1 MDYSI
6 HINKYKYGQEH
17 SEPLLDSNKNPDN
30 KNDTGD
36 VREEI
41 LTTSFG

>member
-6 HINKYKYGQEH
+6 HINKYKYGQEQR
-17 SEPLLDSNKNPDN
+17 EPLLDSNKHPDN
-30 KNDTGD
+30 KNDAAD

-41 LTTSFG
+41 LTKSIG